1 MTERDQ
7 RKNAEGYED
16 PTAYEAIRNVDKDD
30 ERFHRLLHTSFYI
43 CELAGFQIEGRVV
56 LVDKRNGKVWR

>member
-7 RKNAEGYED
+7 RKNAEGYAD

-30 ERFHRLLHTSFYI
+30 ERFPRLLHTIFYI

>member
-7 RKNAEGYED
+7 RKNAEGYAD

-30 ERFHRLLHTSFYI
+30 ERFHRLLHTIY
-43 CELAGFQIEGRVV
+43 L
-56 LVDKRNGKVWR
+56 

>member
-7 RKNAEGYED
+7 RKNAEGYAD

-30 ERFHRLLHTSFYI
+30 ERFHRLLHTIFYI

-56 LVDKRNGKVWR
+56 LLDKRKGKVWR